1 MRATQQ
7 ETMLTAALEDGAIT
21 AEQADTFRAVHT
33 ALEDYMGA
41 NSMQGDMTQRENAA
55 LTALVE
61 SGTVTQEQVDGFQ
74 VVHAILATG
83 GYMP

>member
-1 MRATQQ
+1 
-7 ETMLTAALEDGAIT
+7 
-21 AEQADTFRAVHT
+21 
-33 ALEDYMGA
+33 MGA

-61 SGTVTQEQVDGFQ
+61 NGTVTQEQVDGFQ